1 MNKITNYF
9 ILIKTLFIIVA
20 VVTTTAIALIGSGGF
35 KAVHAQ
41 QLPQPS
47 LATSSK
53 VKPQPKITAT
63 SLLPEEQTR
72 QFKDILNGCSTEVN
86 AHTPDI
92 NKLQSCDQKMSS
104 ILVQCD
110 KNQIDHS
117 ICNNPRLQDYMNKRG
132 NSNP

>member
-20 VVTTTAIALIGSGGF
+20 VVTTTAIALIGSGAF
-35 KAVHAQ
+35 KAVYAQ
-41 QLPQPS
+41 ELPQLG
-47 LATSSK
+47 LATSSTE
-53 VKPQPKITAT
+53 VKSQPKITAT
-63 SLLPEEQTR
+63 SLPEEQTR

-86 AHTPDI
+86 ALAPDI

-104 ILVQCD
+104 MLVQCD
-110 KNQIDHS
+110 KNKIEHS

>member
-20 VVTTTAIALIGSGGF
+20 VVTTTAIALIGSGAF
-35 KAVHAQ
+35 KAVYAQ
-41 QLPQPS
+41 ELPQRG
-47 LATSSK
+47 LATSSTE
-53 VKPQPKITAT
+53 VKSQPKITAT
-63 SLLPEEQTR
+63 SLPEEQTR

-86 AHTPDI
+86 ALAPDI

-104 ILVQCD
+104 MLVQCD
-110 KNQIDHS
+110 KNKIEHS